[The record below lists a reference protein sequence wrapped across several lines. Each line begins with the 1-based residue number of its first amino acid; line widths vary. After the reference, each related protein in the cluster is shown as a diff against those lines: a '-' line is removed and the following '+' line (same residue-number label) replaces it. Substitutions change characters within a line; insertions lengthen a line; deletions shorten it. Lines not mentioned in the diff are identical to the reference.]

1 MGTHTVRIVGS
12 ETQTR
17 QITVYKDRTTAV
29 IFKKAI
35 ENFTSAAG
43 TSFTDNRDSKT
54 YKWVRIGTQ
63 VWMAEN
69 LEYTMPGSYVNKNGD
84 RLYTWEAAMQACRVG
99 WHLPSDK
106 EWDLLIN
113 NFGGA
118 VKAGAALKST
128 SGWKDVGNGTN
139 SSGFTGL
146 PAGFRGSFSKF
157 VYVDEYSLFWPSTEE
172 S

>member
-1 MGTHTVRIVGS
+1 MGS

-106 EWDLLIN
+106 E
-113 NFGGA
+113 
-118 VKAGAALKST
+118 
-128 SGWKDVGNGTN
+128 
-139 SSGFTGL
+139 
-146 PAGFRGSFSKF
+146 
-157 VYVDEYSLFWPSTEE
+157 
-172 S
+172 